1 VGRSLKRHP
10 VTVLLVLVYAFTW
23 VVWVPRA
30 MGADLGWVALAWTWA
45 PAVAAVVAAA
55 VTGGRPALRALG
67 SRMTRWRVNW
77 RWYVVVILGPAAF
90 SLVVAAVFVALGG
103 SWSSATPRVLTEA
116 LPLLPLFLLLLAVTD
131 GLGEEPAWRGFA
143 LPRMLAG
150 SNALIASLVLGVFW
164 ALWHLPLL
172 WTPGAVS
179 VQQLPWWLLLLDVP
193 AKSVFFTWVFL
204 RTRGSA
210 FLSVLLHGSSNL
222 FTVSPSVATAGTLLL
237 PLIATAAKWL
247 LVLILV
253 AIAGTSLTRRPS
265 PEAMPSEAEEQQ
277 PQLL

>member
-1 VGRSLKRHP
+1 MRRALKRHP

-23 VVWVPRA
+23 AVWIPRA
-30 MGADLGWVALAWTWA
+30 MGADLGWVARAWTWA

-67 SRMTRWRVNW
+67 SRMARWRVNW

-103 SWSSATPRVLTEA
+103 SWSSAVPHVLTEA
-116 LPLLPLFLLLLAVTD
+116 LPLLPLLLLLLAVTD

-150 SNALIASLVLGVFW
+150 SNALVASLVLGVFW
-164 ALWHLPLL
+164 ALWHIPLL
-172 WTPGAVS
+172 WTPAIS
-179 VQQLPWWLLLLDVP
+179 RQQLPLWLLLLDVP
-193 AKSVFFTWVFL
+193 AKSVLFTWVFL

-210 FLSVLLHGSSNL
+210 FMSVLLHGSSNL

-237 PLIATAAKWL
+237 PVIATAAKW
-247 LVLILV
+247 VLILLLV
-253 AIAGTSLTRRPS
+253 VVAGTSLTSKPS
-265 PEAMPSEAEEQQ
+265 PEAMRSEAEE
-277 PQLL
+277 